1 VGLAAEGARTGAEYP
16 PAGLRTEEARVAE
29 RRVEAVRTEEA
40 EVRVAVAPVQAVPAH
55 LVQGEAATAN
65 LESHWTR
72 LWRGRVWQKLGL
84 QRGRVPHL
92 RRSSSFLSTPAL
104 PGWARIADG
113 PPGLDAVLGHT
124 LHSSEINRQTAH

>member
-1 VGLAAEGARTGAEYP
+1 VG
-16 PAGLRTEEARVAE
+16 E

-40 EVRVAVAPVQAVPAH
+40 EVRAAVAPVQAVPAH

-72 LWRGRVWQKLGL
+72 LWRGRVWQSWGCSAVKCRTYGARHRSSVPQPFRAGLGL
-84 QRGRVPHL
+84 
-92 RRSSSFLSTPAL
+92 
-104 PGWARIADG
+104 ADG